1 MTKQDID
8 YWTTQD
14 EKSSQE
20 FLKSAEDELEYKFKI
35 SFIDQTIIK
44 VDDEDYSGTLNIYEI
59 EYKGMTRIIGIEC
72 YMGKHDSAFL
82 KDTERTDYIDDGTST
97 DEILR
102 NAKAWFERQHQGQ
115 KPLFPLPSGSPA
127 HRVPYAPEDS
137 GAGGTSW
144 LRFNKRR
151 MA

>member
-102 NAKAWFERQHQGQ
+102 NAKAWFER
-115 KPLFPLPSGSPA
+115 
-127 HRVPYAPEDS
+127 
-137 GAGGTSW
+137 
-144 LRFNKRR
+144 
-151 MA
+151 